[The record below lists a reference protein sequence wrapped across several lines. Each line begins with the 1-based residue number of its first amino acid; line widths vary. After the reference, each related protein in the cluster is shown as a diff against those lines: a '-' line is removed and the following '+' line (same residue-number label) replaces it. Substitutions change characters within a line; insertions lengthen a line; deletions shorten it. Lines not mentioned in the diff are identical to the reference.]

1 LDGKGE
7 IGEAKNKGGLGFYD
21 LHAFNIAML
30 ARQG

>member
-1 LDGKGE
+1 MEKEKLVKQKTKGE
-7 IGEAKNKGGLGFYD
+7 LGFYD